1 MRWKL
6 KCVVEK
12 EDDWYVPY
20 CEELGIA
27 SQGETVIEAKRNLE
41 EATRMFFE
49 DASRSEIMSLLAP
62 LEPESS
68 VKIGLPPE
76 IQAEQQ
82 QEGQGAQ
89 WVLRLRG
96 LSGREVCRDINA

>member
-1 MRWKL
+1 MKWKL

-12 EDDWYVPY
+12 EDDGYVSY

-41 EATRMFFE
+41 EAIEMFLE
-49 DASRSEIMSLLAP
+49 DASQNEIMNLIAP

-68 VKIGLPPE
+68 VKLQRPPE
-76 IQAEQQ
+76 IPAGQQ
-82 QEGQGAQ
+82 QEGQGTQ
-89 WVLRLRG
+89 WVLT
-96 LSGREVCRDINA
+96 VA

>member
-12 EDDWYVPY
+12 EDDWYVSY

-41 EATRMFFE
+41 EAIEMFFE
-49 DASRSEIMSLLAP
+49 DASQSVIMSLLAP
-62 LEPESS
+62 LEPESP
-68 VKIGLPPE
+68 VEIRRPPE

-82 QEGQGAQ
+82 QEGRGTQ
-89 WVLRLRG
+89 WVLT
-96 LSGREVCRDINA
+96 VA

>member
-6 KCVVEK
+6 KCVVEP
-12 EDDWYVPY
+12 EEDWYVSY

-41 EATRMFFE
+41 EAIEMFLE
-49 DASRSEIMSLLAP
+49 DASQSEIMSLLAS

-68 VKIGLPPE
+68 VKIQRPPE
-76 IQAEQQ
+76 IPAEQQ
-82 QEGQGAQ
+82 QEGQGTQ
-89 WVLRLRG
+89 
-96 LSGREVCRDINA
+96 

>member
-12 EDDWYVPY
+12 EDDWYVSY

-41 EATRMFFE
+41 EAFEMFLE
-49 DASRSEIMSLLAP
+49 DASQSEIISILAR
-62 LEPESS
+62 LNPESS
-68 VKIGLPPE
+68 VEVVHRSE
-76 IQAEQQ
+76 ISAMELQDKQVSQ
-82 QEGQGAQ
+82 
-89 WVLRLRG
+89 
-96 LSGREVCRDINA
+96 

>member
-12 EDDWYVPY
+12 EDDWYVSY

-41 EATRMFFE
+41 EAIKMFFE
-49 DASRSEIMSLLAP
+49 DASQSEIMSLLAP
-62 LEPESS
+62 LEPESP
-68 VKIGLPPE
+68 VEIRRPPE

-82 QEGQGAQ
+82 Q
-89 WVLRLRG
+89 
-96 LSGREVCRDINA
+96 